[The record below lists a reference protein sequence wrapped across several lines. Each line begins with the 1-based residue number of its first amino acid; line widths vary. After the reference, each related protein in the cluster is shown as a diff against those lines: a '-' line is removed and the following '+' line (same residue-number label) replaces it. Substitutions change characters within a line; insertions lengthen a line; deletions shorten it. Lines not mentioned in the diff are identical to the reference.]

1 MGINRLANDKSY
13 HQYIGS
19 LIPLITAIQ
28 AGDSDLKTLRKK
40 LGLANSCGMCVSDAR
55 EILTAESDRLAEQAM
70 MVEIV
75 DAGQKAA

>member
-1 MGINRLANDKSY
+1 MYVCLCSGITDQQIRD
-13 HQYIGS
+13 
-19 LIPLITAIQ
+19 AIQ